1 MSNQLTLS
9 GQTTEQKTQEERD
22 DWTLKFYQEECLR
35 LKIIKQVVE
44 KGEGKFEV
52 DGAEII
58 FKKGKP
64 ILTDD
69 WEKKKFLGEWWY
81 CNAIKGWNNNT
92 PQEEDLYVGN
102 DYDGV
107 PDCDMMA
114 NSIRGCF
121 ISVDRDGINW
131 DKKYCLERLTMA
143 IKCYLKKIKEFGKT
157 EEKSFKE
164 NVESIKEVE
173 KVENLCIVCKKKEKS
188 WSCVDEVKNMCDD
201 CKDKH
206 YEEVF
211 KELDLPN
218 GFKDLGES
226 YKFYSFT
233 TGAEEV
239 RKDRILSVL
248 GGKQSIQ
255 TCDEFGCFLDCL
267 GVTEDFCNYLIKELK
282 LVKTIEGDKQQ
293 IEFNGI
299 EVHTSW
305 RNPKIKQDVTS
316 KKIAELKKELSVQK
330 KEMMEKLKEIRGLED
345 GKKEKKK

>member
-1 MSNQLTLS
+1 MRRQYATKNKMSNQLTLS

-233 TGAEEV
+233 TGEEEV
-239 RKDRILSVL
+239 RKDRILAVL
-248 GGKQSIQ
+248 EKDRIQ
-255 TCDEFGCFLDCL
+255 TCDEFGCFSNCY
-267 GVTEDFCNYLIKELK
+267 GITEEFANELIKKIK
-282 LVKTIEGDKQQ
+282 LVEREEKGRWE
-293 IEFNGI
+293 
-299 EVHTSW
+299 
-305 RNPKIKQDVTS
+305 NPKIQQDETS